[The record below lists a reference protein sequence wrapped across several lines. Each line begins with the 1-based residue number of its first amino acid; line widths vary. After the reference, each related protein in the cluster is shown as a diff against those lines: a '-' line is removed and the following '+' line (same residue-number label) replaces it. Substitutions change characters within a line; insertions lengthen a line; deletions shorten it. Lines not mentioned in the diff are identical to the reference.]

1 MRNKLGWLGGL
12 LTAVYFSC
20 LLLLIWGRIPNL
32 LIMDLNAI
40 GDFLAGAFGPI
51 AFLWLVLGFFQQG
64 KELQLSSEALQLQAK
79 ELKESVLQQTAM
91 VALQSAQLSH
101 QDLAT
106 DPILRLGW
114 LEHVVSGTTDRQVF
128 AIKNSGH
135 SCQNVDVVLLAN
147 GRHPIYAR
155 PDALDEDETFQFEI
169 DSRLLAINK
178 TYELYVHYEKYNEKK
193 RTQFFAISQFKSSNG
208 YMVNVLRQGS
218 VDRDVNSE

>member
-1 MRNKLGWLGGL
+1 MRNKLGWLGGI

-20 LLLLIWGRIPNL
+20 LLLLIWGRLPNL
-32 LIMDLNAI
+32 LTMDLNSI

-114 LEHVVSGTTDRQVF
+114 IAHEVRGDQDKHVF

-135 SCQNVDVVLLAN
+135 SCQNVDIILLSN

-155 PDALDEDETFQFEI
+155 PDAFDEDETFEFEI
-169 DSRLLAINK
+169 NSSLLSLNK

-193 RTQFFAISQFKSSNG
+193 RTQFFAISQSKSGNA

-218 VDRDVNSE
+218 VDRDVKSE